1 MVAFSDGNPV
11 SSPDHVAA
19 SFFQIQKCSTDPRI
33 MTAPTIVF
41 DLDGTLVDT
50 APDLIAT
57 LNTIL
62 GREGLPP
69 VAFAAARNMVGGG
82 ARHMIERGLAA
93 APSLPSP
100 TSGGPGWGPAD
111 VERLCGQFIEHYAA
125 HIADRSL
132 PFPGAEAALDALARG
147 GCRLAVCT
155 NKLEWLSLR
164 LLGALGLKDRFAAIC
179 GADTFGVQKPDA
191 AILLGT
197 IARAG
202 GNSTAAIMVGDTITD
217 IAVARAAGTAVIAV
231 DFGYSETPV
240 AELAPD
246 RIVSS
251 FTHLPAAV
259 FALLAARENE
269 FPWKV
274 NR

>member
-1 MVAFSDGNPV
+1 
-11 SSPDHVAA
+11 
-19 SFFQIQKCSTDPRI
+19 

-62 GREGLPP
+62 RREGLPP

-82 ARHMIERGLAA
+82 ARHMIESGLRAEGLTPVAA
-93 APSLPSP
+93 E
-100 TSGGPGWGPAD
+100 
-111 VERLCGQFIEHYAA
+111 VERMVGQFIEHYAA
-125 HIADRSL
+125 HIADRSR
-132 PFPGAEAALDALARG
+132 PFPGVEAALDELVRG

-164 LLGALGLKDRFAAIC
+164 LLDALGLTARFAAIC

-191 AILLGT
+191 AILHGT
-197 IARAG
+197 VARAG
-202 GNSTAAIMVGDTITD
+202 GRSDRAIMVGDAITD
-217 IAVARAAGTAVIAV
+217 IAVARAAGFAVIAV

-240 AELAPD
+240 AALAPD

-251 FTHLPAAV
+251 FARLPAAG
-259 FALLAARENE
+259 FALLAGHKGGISAER
-269 FPWKV
+269 
-274 NR
+274 

>member
-1 MVAFSDGNPV
+1 MM
-11 SSPDHVAA
+11 
-19 SFFQIQKCSTDPRI
+19 I
-33 MTAPTIVF
+33 APTIVF

-62 GREGLPP
+62 AREGLPP

-93 APSLPSP
+93 EGLIPAP
-100 TSGGPGWGPAD
+100 AE
-111 VERLCGQFIEHYAA
+111 VERLCGQFIDHYAA
-125 HIADRSL
+125 HIADRSR
-132 PFPGAEAALDALARG
+132 PFPGVEAALDELVRG

-164 LLGALGLKDRFAAIC
+164 LLGALGLADRFAAIC
-179 GADTFGVQKPDA
+179 GADTFGVQKPDP
-191 AILLGT
+191 AILHGT
-197 IARAG
+197 VARAG
-202 GNSTAAIMVGDTITD
+202 GLSETAIMVGDAVTD
-217 IAVARAAGTAVIAV
+217 IAVARAAGIAVIAV
-231 DFGYSETPV
+231 DFGYSEIPV

-251 FTHLPAAV
+251 FDRLPGAV
-259 FALLAARENE
+259 FTLWATQKGE
-269 FPWKV
+269 FSQKV

>member
-1 MVAFSDGNPV
+1 MA
-11 SSPDHVAA
+11 
-19 SFFQIQKCSTDPRI
+19 
-33 MTAPTIVF
+33 APTIVF

-62 GREGLPP
+62 AREGLPA
-69 VAFAAARNMVGGG
+69 VAIAVARNMVGGG
-82 ARHMIERGLAA
+82 ARHLIERGLAA
-93 APSLPSP
+93 AGVSRTAAEIEAL
-100 TSGGPGWGPAD
+100 GA
-111 VERLCGQFIEHYAA
+111 QFIDHYAA
-125 HIADRSL
+125 HIADHSR

-155 NKLEWLSLR
+155 NKLEWLSR
-164 LLGALGLKDRFAAIC
+164 KLLGALGLADRFAAIC

-191 AILLGT
+191 AILHGT
-197 IARAG
+197 LARAG
-202 GNSTAAIMVGDTITD
+202 GHTVGAIMVGDAITD
-217 IAVARAAGTAVIAV
+217 IAVARAAGIAVIAV

-240 AELAPD
+240 AELHPD

-251 FTHLPAAV
+251 FARLPEAV
-259 FALLAARENE
+259 FALLAAQKSE
-269 FPWKV
+269 FPQKV

>member
-1 MVAFSDGNPV
+1 MAD
-11 SSPDHVAA
+11 
-19 SFFQIQKCSTDPRI
+19 
-33 MTAPTIVF
+33 PTIVF

-62 GREGLPP
+62 AREGLP
-69 VAFAAARNMVGGG
+69 AIAYTTARNMVGGG

-93 APSLPSP
+93 EGVSRTTAQ
-100 TSGGPGWGPAD
+100 
-111 VERLCGQFIEHYAA
+111 VERLCGQFIDHYAA
-125 HIADRSL
+125 HIADHSR
-132 PFPGAEAALDALARG
+132 PFPGVEATLDAFARG

-155 NKLEWLSLR
+155 NKLEWLSLK
-164 LLGALGLKDRFAAIC
+164 LLGALGLAGRFAAIC

-191 AILLGT
+191 AILRGT

-202 GNSTAAIMVGDTITD
+202 GDADGAIMVGDAITD
-217 IAVARAAGTAVIAV
+217 IAVARAAGVPVVAV

-240 AELAPD
+240 AELGPD

-251 FTHLPAAV
+251 FERLPEAV
-259 FALLAARENE
+259 FALLAARKSE
-269 FPWKV
+269 FPQKV